1 VKRLRASWVNGTIV
15 GIVLATFFSDCGHEL
30 STAVLPLYLTAI
42 GHGPEALALIEGVA
56 DFLVSLS
63 KLAGGLLG
71 HVVRRKQ
78 PLVAV
83 GYLITAA
90 ATGALGL
97 VRSVP
102 ALVTLRSLAW
112 IGRGYRGPLR
122 DALLSDAVEQTHY
135 GRAFGLERTGD
146 MLGAVVGPL
155 TATLFIWLGFEFR
168 SVLLIAFI
176 PGIFA
181 TASIAF
187 LVREKFRA
195 VSEARAAAEV
205 SPPSEGTVQDPPVPS
220 RAARFPKVFYLFL
233 AGVFCFGLG
242 DFSRAFLIWLAAHA
256 LGEEGPRAPGM
267 VSIAVLLYAAHNAI
281 SGLVAYPVGS
291 LADRLPKRSVL
302 IAGYALGVVT
312 NLLLAFF
319 SGWLPGLVAA
329 ILLSGVYIAVEQ
341 TLEKAVVA
349 DLIPSAGRSLG
360 FGILAFTNAV
370 GDLLSSLSV
379 GWFLS
384 RNQPGLG
391 FGLAAAAGF
400 AGVAWLVRLSRRVP

>member
-1 VKRLRASWVNGTIV
+1 MKRTSASWVNRTIV

-30 STAVLPLYLTAI
+30 STAVLPLYLAAI
-42 GHGPEALALIEGVA
+42 GHGPESLALIEGVA

-155 TATLFIWLGFEFR
+155 TATLFVWLGFEFR
-168 SVLLIAFI
+168 SVLLDRVYPRDLCDRINCLAGPRKI
-176 PGIFA
+176 PRVDGCAYGLGRVA
-181 TASIAF
+181 TSG
-187 LVREKFRA
+187 RHCP
-195 VSEARAAAEV
+195 RAAALPAV
-205 SPPSEGTVQDPPVPS
+205 
-220 RAARFPKVFYLFL
+220 RFPKVFFLFL
-233 AGVFCFGLG
+233 GGVFCFGLG
-242 DFSRAFLIWLAAHA
+242 DFSRAFLIWLAAQA

-267 VSIAVLLYAAHNAI
+267 ISIAVLLYAAHNAI
-281 SGLVAYPVGS
+281 SGLAAYPVGS

-302 IAGYALGVVT
+302 VAGYALGVVT

-349 DLIPSAGRSLG
+349 ELIPSAGRSLG

-400 AGVAWLVRLSRRVP
+400 AGVAWLVRLSRRIP

>member
-1 VKRLRASWVNGTIV
+1 MKRVRASWINGTIA

-63 KLAGGLLG
+63 KLAGGVLG
-71 HVVRRKQ
+71 HVVQRKQ

-90 ATGALGL
+90 GTGALGL

-102 ALVTLRSLAW
+102 ALTILRSVSW

-122 DALLSDAVEQTHY
+122 DALLSDAVEETHY

-155 TATLFIWLGFEFR
+155 TAALFVWLGFEFR
-168 SVLLIAFI
+168 SVLLIAFV

-181 TASIAF
+181 TASIVL
-187 LVREKFRA
+187 LVRDRLRA
-195 VSEARAAAEV
+195 VPETAPGSAAKDESEASKPRV
-205 SPPSEGTVQDPPVPS
+205 
-220 RAARFPKVFYLFL
+220 RFPRIFFLFL
-233 AGVFCFGLG
+233 GGVFCFGLG
-242 DFSRAFLIWLAAHA
+242 DFSRAFLVWLAAHA
-256 LGEEGPRAPGM
+256 LGEEGPRAPGTI
-267 VSIAVLLYAAHNAI
+267 SIAVLLYAAHNAI
-281 SGLVAYPVGS
+281 SGLAAYPVGV
-291 LADRLPKRSVL
+291 LGDRLPRRNVL
-302 IAGYALGVVT
+302 LAGYAIGVGT
-312 NLLLAFF
+312 NLLLAFY

-329 ILLSGVYIAVEQ
+329 IVLSGIYIAVEQ

-349 DLIPSAGRSLG
+349 ELIPSTGRSLG

-384 RNQPGLG
+384 QEQPGLA

-400 AGVAWLVRLSRRVP
+400 VGVAWLATLSIKNP

>member
-1 VKRLRASWVNGTIV
+1 VKRFGPRWVNRTIV

-63 KLAGGLLG
+63 KLAGGVLG

-102 ALVTLRSLAW
+102 ALVALRSLAW

-122 DALLSDAVEQTHY
+122 DALLSDAVEKTHY

-155 TATLFIWLGFEFR
+155 TAALFVWLGFEFR
-168 SVLLIAFI
+168 SVLLIAFV

-181 TASIAF
+181 TASIAL
-187 LVREKFRA
+187 LVRERFRA
-195 VSEARAAAEV
+195 SADARTVAEG
-205 SPPSEGTVQDPPVPS
+205 SPLPEGTVPEPPAPS
-220 RAARFPKVFYLFL
+220 GAVRFPKVFYHFL
-233 AGVFCFGLG
+233 GGVFCFGLG

-267 VSIAVLLYAAHNAI
+267 ISIAVLLYAAHNAI
-281 SGLVAYPVGS
+281 SGLAAYPVGS

-302 IAGYALGVVT
+302 IGGYALGVVT
-312 NLLLAFF
+312 NLLLALF
-319 SGWLPGLVAA
+319 SGWLPGLVGA

-349 DLIPSAGRSLG
+349 ELIPSAGRSLG
-360 FGILAFTNAV
+360 FGILACTNAV

-379 GWFLS
+379 GWLLS
-384 RNQPGLG
+384 RGQPSVA
-391 FGLAAAAGF
+391 FGLAASAGF
-400 AGVAWLVRLSRRVP
+400 VGVAWLARLSSKIP

>member
-1 VKRLRASWVNGTIV
+1 VKRFGPSWVNRTIV

-122 DALLSDAVEQTHY
+122 DALLSDAVEKTHY

-155 TATLFIWLGFEFR
+155 TATLFVWLGFEFR

-195 VSEARAAAEV
+195 RTAAEGPL
-205 SPPSEGTVQDPPVPS
+205 PPESSVQEPPAPTA
-220 RAARFPKVFYLFL
+220 AARFPKVFYLFL
-233 AGVFCFGLG
+233 GGVFCFGLG

-267 VSIAVLLYAAHNAI
+267 ISIAVLLYAAHNAI
-281 SGLVAYPVGS
+281 SGLAAYPVGS

-302 IAGYALGVVT
+302 IAGYALGVIT

-329 ILLSGVYIAVEQ
+329 IALSGVYIAIEQ

-349 DLIPSAGRSLG
+349 ELIPSAGRSLG

-391 FGLAAAAGF
+391 FGLAAVAGF
-400 AGVAWLVRLSRRVP
+400 VGVAWLVRISRRVP

>member
-1 VKRLRASWVNGTIV
+1 VKRTSASWVNRTIV

-30 STAVLPLYLTAI
+30 STAVLPLYLAAI
-42 GHGPEALALIEGVA
+42 GHGPESLALIEGVA

-155 TATLFIWLGFEFR
+155 TATLFVWLGLEFR

-181 TASIAF
+181 TASIAL
-187 LVREKFRA
+187 LVRERFRA
-195 VSEARAAAEV
+195 STDARAASGV
-205 SPPSEGTVQDPPVPS
+205 LPPREGTAPEPPPPAV
-220 RAARFPKVFYLFL
+220 RFPKVFFLFL
-233 AGVFCFGLG
+233 GGVFCFGLG

-281 SGLVAYPVGS
+281 SGLAAYPVGS
-291 LADRLPKRSVL
+291 WADRLPKRSVL
-302 IAGYALGVVT
+302 VAGYALGVVT
-312 NLLLAFF
+312 NVLLAFF

-349 DLIPSAGRSLG
+349 ELIPSAGRSLG

-400 AGVAWLVRLSRRVP
+400 AGVAWLARLSRRIP